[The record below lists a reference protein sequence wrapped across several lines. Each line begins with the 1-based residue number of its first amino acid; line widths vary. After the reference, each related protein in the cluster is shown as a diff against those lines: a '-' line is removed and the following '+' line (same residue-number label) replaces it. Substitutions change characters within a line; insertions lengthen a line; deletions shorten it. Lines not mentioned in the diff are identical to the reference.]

1 MMHYSVQ
8 TRDQIFEKGYGFLSF
23 AKNMGKSIGKNIS
36 KNLSGKYSHKPL
48 DHAKELATDAL
59 EATSKKVILKI
70 AEAAGD
76 MICNK
81 ITDRITKASRSS
93 PQNKSETITNE
104 HEERYIPPEERQKII
119 DDLKLM

>member
-1 MMHYSVQ
+1 MMHHSVQ
-8 TRDQIFEKGYGFLSF
+8 PRDQIFEKGYGFLSF
-23 AKNMGKSIGKNIS
+23 AKNMGKSIGKNIC
-36 KNLSGKYSHKPL
+36 KNLSGKHSHKPL
-48 DHAKELATDAL
+48 DHAKELAADAL

-70 AEAAGD
+70 AEANGD
-76 MICNK
+76 LICNK